1 MKNNSLGA
9 TAPKGYRSVKKADII
24 AAAAKKAN
32 TTQKAAKE
40 IVDAYWD
47 TIKETLKKDKDK
59 TKKANINIPN
69 VGSIR
74 CVTGKTRKYNV
85 SGLKHGKKGKGTIT
99 VKGKTT
105 AKFYVSDNFLKSST
119 PKKRKSTKSRK
130 ETTSTSTAKTRS
142 KSKSKTKK

>member
-1 MKNNSLGA
+1 MKKNSLGA
-9 TAPKGYRSVKKADII
+9 TAPKGYKSVKKADII

-47 TIKETLKKDKDK
+47 TIKSELKSN
-59 TKKANINIPN
+59 KKANVNIPN

-74 CVTGKTRKYNV
+74 CVAGKTRKYNV
-85 SGLKHGKKGKGTIT
+85 SGLKHSKKGKGTIT

-130 ETTSTSTAKTRS
+130 KTTSTANGKTRS

>member
-1 MKNNSLGA
+1 MKKNSLGA
-9 TAPKGYRSVKKADII
+9 TAPKGYKSVKKADII

-47 TIKETLKKDKDK
+47 TIKSELKSN
-59 TKKANINIPN
+59 KKANVNIPN

-119 PKKRKSTKSRK
+119 PKKRTSTKSRK
-130 ETTSTSTAKTRS
+130 KTTSTSTANGKTRS